1 MSTYVSLPRS
11 TVAFCAV
18 EITVMWSLALARM
31 RSSCSAKS
39 AAMPKKK
46 PVLTS
51 RKKPVAGFIAGAS
64 ALKGRTMGHA
74 GAIVSANESGTAE
87 AEFAAI
93 EDAGVSNT
101 RNSSKIAD
109 ALLKIYK
116 G

>member
-1 MSTYVSLPRS
+1 
-11 TVAFCAV
+11 
-18 EITVMWSLALARM
+18 
-31 RSSCSAKS
+31 
-39 AAMPKKK
+39 
-46 PVLTS
+46 
-51 RKKPVAGFIAGAS
+51 
-64 ALKGRTMGHA
+64 MGHA